1 LRRLAAFL
9 CNRSGSGVVRRSFF
23 LEAVFMSPIRPGRL
37 RRAFT
42 LVELLVVIAIIGVLV
57 ALLLPAV
64 QAARESARR
73 SQCTNHLKQFALG
86 CLNFETSRGTIP
98 KGNYA
103 TGTFPEGGNVSWMFV
118 ALGYI
123 EQNALYDNVV
133 GAGSLNNAITRGVL
147 PATTKIIRCPSDV
160 FERSNPRHSNY
171 VGSTGPQCNNPPS
184 GCPAPFQLHCNGQ
197 VVTHSGSIVIPPPLD
212 PRTHPGYEA
221 SATHGTTAI
230 TKDARGMFARGGAI
244 IRLAD
249 VTDGTSNTLFIGET
263 LPEQCEFMRYTSTW
277 GWPGGNHIAQ
287 GQTIQPINWK
297 IERMGADPGVFINN
311 CGCDSGTNPSG
322 DKARCIMNWAVTWG
336 FKSNHPNGV
345 NFVNVDGSVHF
356 VSQNIDMRT
365 YQHLG
370 CRDDGQ
376 AVSLP

>member
-1 LRRLAAFL
+1 MNRIASRRPRA
-9 CNRSGSGVVRRSFF
+9 
-23 LEAVFMSPIRPGRL
+23 
-37 RRAFT
+37 AFT

-73 SQCTNHLKQFALG
+73 NQCVNHLKQFALG
-86 CLNFETSRGTIP
+86 CLNFESTKGHIP

-118 ALGYI
+118 SLGYT
-123 EQNALYDNVV
+123 EQNALYDQVV
-133 GAGSLNNAITRGVL
+133 GAGSLTNALNRGIL
-147 PATTKIIRCPSDV
+147 PAAPRIIRCPSDD
-160 FERSNPRHSNY
+160 FEKRNPRHSSY
-171 VGSTGPQCNNPPS
+171 VGSTGPQCNNPPA

-197 VVTHSGSIVIPPPLD
+197 TVTHSGSIIIPPPLD
-212 PRTHPGYEA
+212 PRTHPGFEA

-230 TKDARGMFARGGAI
+230 TKDARGMFARGGAL

-263 LPEQCEFMRYTSTW
+263 LPQQCEFMIYNSGW

-297 IERMGADPGVFINN
+297 IDRQAVPAPAFVS
-311 CGCDSGTNPSG
+311 CGCDANTNPSG
-322 DKARCIMNWAVTWG
+322 DRARCIMNWAVTWG
-336 FKSNHPNGV
+336 FKSNHPGGV
-345 NFVNVDGSVHF
+345 NFALVDGSVHF
-356 VSQNIDMRT
+356 VNQNIDMRT
-365 YQHLG
+365 YQLLG

-376 AVSLP
+376 SASIQ